1 MHDLTLKWAIP
12 FNASINSMPH
22 YPLYGQMVSNIGTLT
37 EGGSPYVVGHLITSE
52 DILNTAIVS
61 ISILHS

>member
-1 MHDLTLKWAIP
+1 
-12 FNASINSMPH
+12 MPH